1 MNAALRAPLVSNL
14 LIGASLVVIVAG
26 MRAAASFISPFLLAI
41 FLAVLLYPPYRGLV
55 DRGFPTWLTVSIMVA
70 GVMLVGLGLLALL
83 YLSIESLR
91 SNLFLYATR
100 LTAQRINLETW
111 LESIGIDAPTV
122 LTQELINRQVLI
134 TTTARLLTNLGSLIV
149 TGVIVLVTTVFLLLQ
164 TTHLSERVDREWGPG
179 NLLNAQAAQIA
190 QRVARFFTI
199 RVRVNLIVATAITL
213 WLAILGV
220 DLAVLWGI
228 LAFFLGFIMYIG
240 VTIAALPPAILALA
254 ESGLWWA
261 VLAFLGVLLINMGIE
276 NIVAPAMMGQGLNL
290 TPAVAL
296 ASLVFWA
303 WVLGPLGFI
312 LAIPLTVIVV
322 MILASNPD
330 SRWLLVLLTMD
341 TIPDTVNAPDVVNA
355 VSAPNAPNTSEQI

>member
-1 MNAALRAPLVSNL
+1 MNAALRSPLLRNL
-14 LIGASLVVIVAG
+14 LMGASLVIIVAG
-26 MRAAASFISPFLLAI
+26 MHAASSILSPFFTAI

-55 DRGFPTWLTVSIMVA
+55 SRGFPTWLTVSIMVA
-70 GVMLVGLGLLALL
+70 GVMLVGLGLLGLL
-83 YLSIESLR
+83 YISIESLR
-91 SNLFLYATR
+91 ANLFLYASR
-100 LTAQRINLETW
+100 LTEQRINLATW
-111 LESIGIDAPTV
+111 LEELGIDAPTV
-122 LTQELINRQVLI
+122 LTQELFSRQMLI
-134 TTTARLLTNLGSLIV
+134 GTTARLLTNLGSLVV
-149 TGVIVLVTTVFLLLQ
+149 TGVFVLVTTVFLLLQ
-164 TTHLSERVDREWGPG
+164 TTHLSERIDREWGPG
-179 NLLNAQAAQIA
+179 NLLNAQAAQVA
-190 QRVARFFTI
+190 QRVASFFSI
-199 RVRVNLIVATAITL
+199 RVRVNLIVATAITI

-240 VTIAALPPAILALA
+240 VTIAALPPALLALA
-254 ESGLWWA
+254 ESGPWWA
-261 VLAFLGVLLINMGIE
+261 VMAFLGVLLINMGIE

-341 TIPDTVNAPDVVNA
+341 TIPDTVDAQSIENTQNMP
-355 VSAPNAPNTSEQI
+355 APNAPEQP